1 MSVFRSV
8 SKCVLPSVHRAS
20 SVPAAL
26 MGGAALDPTTD
37 ATVGGLPISQLTTDG
52 TISSSAGR
60 MFLMDGLPI
69 ICSGELTQIKLKN
82 GSATT
87 CKLSVWRSGSKI
99 WQSATINLTINADN
113 TVAISETVSVQP
125 DDLLGIWI
133 PASAK
138 TFQYKAFT
146 GVTLRYATDADG
158 SLSTVDSLSTSAA
171 ATAIFLEAIAV
182 KPMLA
187 VVGDSIVEGH
197 NTASPWHAPFH
208 TTTQGGTIT
217 VQPGYVA
224 AKTKGWGY
232 RNYALG
238 SQTFAWVAATGAP
251 AAFNSGATHVW
262 IHCGVNDV
270 ATSRTWAAVETNLD
284 TILAAKPEG
293 VLLYISEILPSNSE
307 SDLNSATIRTWNGN
321 LATWCSANGVTLISC
336 HDELGQ
342 VRGSTGELD
351 DLLTSYNYD
360 GVHLTQ
366 SGVNKLAYCFAPAAP
381 VFTTNPTISGVANHA
396 STLTAT
402 TGTVSNEP
410 TSTWQWK
417 ADGVAISGATSTTY
431 VLTLDDVGKSITVTQ
446 TATNPVGTVSAT
458 SSAVGPVTD
467 LPTTVDFDGST
478 GYVTGTPQN
487 VFASGAF
494 AVNVEIDTDSFGG
507 YVASMNSTNVLI
519 AFVGSGN
526 NIAFGNGTGW
536 AEFAKANGVWRFVHD
551 TSLSGFARYRAFKD
565 GVEQTQTT
573 TSGTYVAPSP
583 PNVALEFGRRTTGV
597 SYFNG
602 RLSQIKVWGRACLPS
617 DSDQTTSL
625 SLSLETIT
633 STTWDDTSSNN
644 TNYTLTGGAT
654 PAI

>member
-1 MSVFRSV
+1 MRAFP
-8 SKCVLPSVHRAS
+8 VLPPAS
-20 SVPAAL
+20 RVPAAL
-26 MGGAALDPTTD
+26 LGIEVVPTTN
-37 ATVGGLPISQLTTDG
+37 ATIGGMPISQLTTDG
-52 TISSSAGR
+52 TISSSTGR

-69 ICSGELTQIKLKN
+69 MCSGNLSAIKLKN

-87 CKLSVWRSGSKI
+87 CKLSVWRSGSKV
-99 WQSATINLTINADN
+99 WQSATINLTPSADN
-113 TVAISETVSVQP
+113 TVTIEETVSVQP

-133 PASAK
+133 PGSSQ

-158 SLSTVDSLSTSAA
+158 SLSTVASLSTSAA

-187 VVGDSIVEGH
+187 IVGDSIVEGH
-197 NTASPWHAPFH
+197 NTAAPWHAPFH
-208 TTTQGGTIT
+208 ATTQGGTIT

-270 ATSRTWAAVETNLD
+270 AAGRTWSAVEANLD

-293 VLLYISEILPSNSE
+293 VLLYVSEILPANSE
-307 SDLNSATIRTWNGN
+307 SDVNSATIRTWNGN

-342 VRGSTGELD
+342 VRGSTGQID
-351 DLLTSYNYD
+351 DLKTSYNYD
-360 GVHLTQ
+360 NIHLTQ
-366 SGVNKLAYCFAPAAP
+366 SGVNKLAYCFAPTVP
-381 VFTTNPTISGVANHA
+381 VFTANPTISGVANVGL
-396 STLTAT
+396 TLTAT
-402 TGTVSNEP
+402 TGTVSSEP

-417 ADGVAISGATSTTY
+417 ADGVAIGGATSTTY
-431 VLTLDDVGKSITVTQ
+431 VLTLSELGKSITVTQ
-446 TATNPVGTVSAT
+446 TATNSLGSAVAT
-458 SSAVGPVTD
+458 SSAVGPVTN
-467 LPTTVDFDGST
+467 LPTTVDFNGST
-478 GYVTGTPQN
+478 GYVTGTPSN
-487 VFASGAF
+487 VFAAGAF
-494 AVNVEIDTDSFGG
+494 AINVNIDADSFAGW
-507 YVASMNSTNVLI
+507 VASMNSANVLI
-519 AFVGSGN
+519 AFVGTGN

-536 AEFAKANGVWRFVHD
+536 AEFTKANGVWRFVHD

-573 TSGTYVAPSP
+573 TIGTYAAPSP
-583 PNVALEFGRRTTGV
+583 PNVVMEFGRRTTGV
-597 SYFNG
+597 SYYDG

-617 DSDQTTSL
+617 DSDQTTNL

-644 TNYTLTGGAT
+644 TDYTLTGGTTAV
-654 PAI
+654 